1 VKHLE
6 PSVLRN
12 SISSYSMTR
21 FWIEFLN
28 KFSGAPPLDPG
39 DIWLVII
46 LACVDEISIWET
58 CNDTVF
64 S

>member
-1 VKHLE
+1 
-6 PSVLRN
+6 
-12 SISSYSMTR
+12 MTR